1 MFKRLSALYSVG
13 VATEHLEEEIAELK
27 WMEKSQ
33 CYIGLFRRNFK
44 LSNGF
49 EEELTRLKLNE
60 HKKVL
65 RMRELMTEYRE
76 LETRLLEA
84 KREAEEEAKRKGE
97 LIIIDRIKGIKDE
110 LASIEALLST
120 KEGHRVIKC
129 PYCSYEYELE
139 ETWDLGEFG
148 LVHECANC
156 ENEYLIT
163 KTEIKKYQ

>member
-65 RMRELMTEYRE
+65 RMRELMKEYRE

-84 KREAEEEAKRKGE
+84 KREAEEEAERKGE
-97 LIIIDRIKGIKDE
+97 LIIIDRVKSVEDE
-110 LASIEALLST
+110 LKAIKALLNT
-120 KEGHRVIKC
+120 EEERGAIKC

-139 ETWDLGEFG
+139 EWDLGEFG
-148 LVHECANC
+148 LIHECANC

-163 KTEIKKYQ
+163 KTEVRKYQ